1 MQTRK
6 ITPHSL
12 NLELF
17 MFLLTRISG
26 ACIILFALI
35 GMASA
40 LMMGARTQMDLG
52 TLMRWIF
59 FPNSFHVVTSVAEIE
74 PGWTNNTWRIMQ
86 MLVALLGLTH
96 GFNGLREVLEDY
108 IKGNGWQIAIRI
120 LILFMWLFML
130 WAAYWLIQT
139 G

>member
-6 ITPHSL
+6 ITPRSL

>member
-1 MQTRK
+1 
-6 ITPHSL
+6 
-12 NLELF
+12 
-17 MFLLTRISG
+17 
-26 ACIILFALI
+26 
-35 GMASA
+35 
-40 LMMGARTQMDLG
+40 MMGARTQMDLG

>member
-6 ITPHSL
+6 ISPRSL

>member
-1 MQTRK
+1 
-6 ITPHSL
+6 
-12 NLELF
+12 